1 MLGLFEGTSDE
12 KLEQVRQLFAV
23 LVPQASCSLSLDR
36 SEIVCQARGRRG
48 EMHVETLPVIG
59 GILSAE
65 STRHAAMRIGKGA
78 HPAESIGEWERW
90 ASAWHVIQNYGDGAL
105 AYVDNRIGQLEEDGS
120 TAGVEVFQA
129 LRQRVV
135 VLQAEPDAWPGQA

>member
-1 MLGLFEGTSDE
+1 ML
-12 KLEQVRQLFAV
+12 
-23 LVPQASCSLSLDR
+23 
-36 SEIVCQARGRRG
+36 
-48 EMHVETLPVIG
+48 VETLPIVG

-65 STRHAAMRIGKGA
+65 CTRHAAMRIGKGA
-78 HPAESIGEWERW
+78 HPAESSGEWERW
-90 ASAWHVIQNYGDGAL
+90 ASAWHVVQNYGDGAL

-129 LRQRVV
+129 LRERVV